1 LKFFQVHETR
11 EVIRLIEETYEP
23 LDRTEEIS
31 LYEAFGRVLAED
43 VLAAEDVP
51 GFDRST
57 VDGYAVRAQDT
68 FGASESLPAFLDIA
82 GIIEMGKEAGTISST
97 QAKYI
102 PTGGM
107 MPEGADAVVMI
118 EHVEEVGSLLNV
130 YKQVAPGENV
140 IRRGEDVH
148 AGHRI
153 LPRGHRL
160 QPQDLGILAAVGAS
174 RVKVFARPIVGIL
187 STGDEIVP
195 PETKEMNPGEV
206 RDINTVAL
214 GASLQSMGAEV
225 IYGGI
230 VKDEFDDYLNRAQAL
245 FSKVDMLI
253 MSGGSSVGTR
263 DYTVQVM
270 EALGN
275 PGILVHGISIKP
287 GKPTILAKAGKKP
300 VIGLP
305 GHPVSALVIFD
316 LIVRRIVNR
325 LYDRT
330 PHPFDPRIRARLSR
344 NLPSAVGRSDYV
356 RVRLER
362 RNDGEVWAVPVF
374 GKSGLISTLTES
386 HGVIEIPAP
395 KEGLLQGEWVDVNCF
410 AWERGIVSEEED
422 LSGGHSAQGGTEET
436 PGCC

>member
-1 LKFFQVHETR
+1 MKFFNVHETR
-11 EVIRLIEETYEP
+11 EVLRLIEETYRP
-23 LDRTEEIS
+23 LQRTEEVS

-43 VLAAEDVP
+43 VKAGEDVP

-68 FGASESLPAFLDIA
+68 YGASESMPAFLDIA
-82 GIIEMGKEAGTISST
+82 GVIEMGKAAGAISPT
-97 QAKYI
+97 HAKYI

-107 MPEGADAVVMI
+107 MPDGADAVVMI
-118 EHVEEVGSLLNV
+118 EHVEEVGSLLNA

-140 IRRGEDVH
+140 IRKGEDVH
-148 AGHRI
+148 QGHPVLR
-153 LPRGHRL
+153 RGHRL
-160 QPQDLGILAAVGAS
+160 EPQDLGILAAVGVS
-174 RVKVFARPIVGIL
+174 RVKVFARPVVGIL

-195 PETKEMNPGEV
+195 PDTKELQPGEI
-206 RDINTVAL
+206 RDINTIAL

-230 VKDEFDDYLNRAQAL
+230 VKDDYEEYVGRARAL
-245 FSKVDMLI
+245 FEKVDMLI

-263 DYTVQVM
+263 DFTVQVM
-270 EALGN
+270 EALGQ

-287 GKPTILAKAGKKP
+287 GKPTILAKAGEKP

-305 GHPVSALVIFD
+305 GHPVSALIIFD
-316 LIVRRIVNR
+316 LFVRRIVNR

-356 RVRLER
+356 RVRLEKR
-362 RNDGEVWAVPVF
+362 DGEVWAVPVF

-422 LSGGHSAQGGTEET
+422 LSGGYAAAGSAEEA